1 MQEGMVMLFHL
12 VLCSLDSDTEKNPCY
27 LPLAAGEVWL
37 SLSGTG
43 ISQQTVLLNVRWSS
57 EPSLGLR

>member
-1 MQEGMVMLFHL
+1 MLFQL

-27 LPLAAGEVWL
+27 LPLSAGEVWL
-37 SLSGTG
+37 SLNGTG